1 MTASPLAERIVAELA
16 RRGERIAL
24 AESLTGG
31 LLTSALVDVP
41 GASAVVSGGVVAN
54 ATPLKALLLGVDEAL
69 LAERG
74 AIDAEVARQ
83 LASGARERLALDGRP
98 ADHALATT
106 GAAGPDPQDGHPP
119 GTVWIG
125 YADAAGASAEH
136 LLLAGDRDAIRHA
149 AVDAALTLLA
159 TRLGIPLPPATP
171 LVE

>member
-1 MTASPLAERIVAELA
+1 MTPCPLAERIVAELT
-16 RRGERIAL
+16 RRGERVAV

-41 GASAVVSGGVVAN
+41 GASAVVSGGVVAY
-54 ATPLKALLLGVDEAL
+54 ATPLKSQVLGVDAAL

-83 LASGARERLALDGRP
+83 LAAGVRERLAIDGRA

-106 GAAGPDPQDGHPP
+106 GAAGPDPQDGHVP

-125 YADAAGASAEH
+125 YADAAGATAE
-136 LLLAGDRDAIRHA
+136 LVRLTGGRDAIRHA
-149 AVDAALTLLA
+149 AVDAALALLA
-159 TRLGIPLPPATP
+159 RRLGIR
-171 LVE
+171 E